1 MYSVTHNADLTK
13 LTTFGTPAG
22 CGCLVEYRDLDD
34 LRRLAADEPGL
45 LSGEVFCLGGGSN
58 VLFLDEFYCGTV
70 LRCVGESIS
79 EVKGGEN
86 GRVRFVV
93 QAGLPLDALVGYA
106 VGKGLWGLENLAAI
120 PGCIGGAA
128 VQNVGAYGAE
138 FSQSVVKVNGFD
150 LDTLQPVSFSKEE
163 CAYGYRQSVFKKPGA
178 PRIAIYEV
186 EVELSRIRAP
196 RLGYAGI
203 REALSDVLE
212 DEVTPAQIAEAVRK
226 VRAAKL
232 PDPAVVG
239 SAGSYFKNPVVP
251 AAVLPAI
258 EESWEKFCTRQGAE
272 HLPLQYHQGA
282 DGAVKLSAAWMIDK
296 GGCKGFAEGG
306 ASLWPTQPLVIVN
319 RDGTATAGDVV
330 ALQRRV
336 QRRVEEAFGVL
347 LIPEVVKLGDNQQ

>member
-22 CGCLVEYRDLDD
+22 CGCLVEYRGLDD

-58 VLFLDEFYCGTV
+58 VLFLDGFYSGTV
-70 LRCVGESIS
+70 LRCVGLEIT
-79 EVKGGEN
+79 EVAADAPDRGSVSL
-86 GRVRFVV
+86 RV
-93 QAGLPLDALVGYA
+93 QAGTALDTLVDYA
-106 VGKGLWGLENLAAI
+106 AERGLWGVENLAAI

-163 CAYGYRQSVFKKPGA
+163 CAYGYRQSVFKTPGA

-186 EVELSRIRAP
+186 EVELSRDRAP

-203 REALSDVLE
+203 REALRGVSE
-212 DEVTPAQIAEAVRK
+212 EEVTPAQIAEAVRN

-251 AAVLPAI
+251 ASVLPAI
-258 EESWEKFCTRQGAE
+258 EESWEKFCEKHGVE
-272 HLPLQYHQGA
+272 HLTPQYHHGA
-282 DGAVKLSAAWMIDK
+282 DGAIKLSAAWMIDK
-296 GGCKGFAEGG
+296 AGCKGFTEGG
-306 ASLWPTQPLVIVN
+306 ASLWPSQPLVIVN
-319 RDGTATAGDVV
+319 RDGTATAADVV

-336 QRRVEEAFGVL
+336 QRRVEDAFGVL
-347 LIPEVVKLGDNQQ
+347 LNPEVVRL